1 MGAKDIRALRQLEV
15 TPPSALT
22 AAISPDLFARVR
34 MTCIPV
40 LLKRQPQGPRSFKW
54 MGFCDEVGFTEQGEV
69 VLDERCVERAEWEPR
84 ADLIT
89 SLYLH
94 EAAHR
99 LMPGSG
105 HNAAFFALVLVMY
118 LRAGTVSDIQLW
130 QRATLYDFRD
140 EAEHAVRAFA
150 WAWRMANELAPT
162 EQTAEQ
168 CAEVIAQR
176 YKEWCAWLTGAEERK
191 RAAQEA
197 AQVVEQRVKEMQ
209 DGRWLWALTGF
220 AIGAISVAVLLL
232 R

>member
-1 MGAKDIRALRQLEV
+1 MGANNIRALRQLEV
-15 TPPSALT
+15 TPPPALSE
-22 AAISPDLFARVR
+22 AVSPDLFARVR
-34 MTCIPV
+34 MTGIPV
-40 LLKRQPQGPRSFKW
+40 LLKRRPQGPRSFKW
-54 MGFCDEVGFTEQGEV
+54 MGFCDEAAFTEQGEV

-84 ADLIT
+84 ADLIA

-118 LRAGTVSDIQLW
+118 LRAGTVSNIPLW

-140 EAEHAVRAFA
+140 EAENAPRAFA
-150 WAWRMANELAPT
+150 WAWRTANELAPT
-162 EQTAEQ
+162 ERTAEQ
-168 CAEVIAQR
+168 CGEVIAQR
-176 YKEWCAWLTGAEERK
+176 YTEWCAWLSGTEERK

-197 AQVVEQRVKEMQ
+197 AQAVEQRVKETP

-220 AIGAISVAVLLL
+220 AMGAISVAVLLL